1 MPVYEYKALDA
12 KGKPSVGVVDADTP
26 REAREKLRKR
36 QIFVTSMTANSDKK
50 SKTKVKSG
58 GGPEK
63 ATLADAI
70 PGLQAMFQNPR
81 RQEITALTRQL
92 ATLLSAGIPLVDSL
106 NALVQ
111 QVESK
116 DVEKA
121 LRNVREDVQSGISFA
136 DSLSRHP
143 IYFSPLYTNMV
154 KAGEASGALDDI
166 LKRLAAFM
174 YAQNKMKNR
183 VMAAL
188 TYPMIMCFAGVG
200 VVTFLLTFVV
210 PKITKVITKRGGPLP
225 APTMLLLAIQ
235 NIFVNYWWVMLL
247 IGIGGLVVYQAVVST
262 EKGALWRD
270 TWKLKLPVFGELF
283 RKQSVSRFATTFS
296 TLLRS
301 GIQATECLIILQSV
315 VDNKLLSQVLKT
327 VRERI
332 IEGTDISTPL
342 KQSGVFPPVVGY
354 MIAVGEQS
362 GQLEDIL
369 EKISESY
376 DEEVEIT
383 TAKVT
388 SLIEP
393 VIIIVLAVI
402 VGFIVLAV
410 VMPLVSGFKM

>member
-1 MPVYEYKALDA
+1 MPVFEYKALDA
-12 KGKPSVGVVDADTP
+12 KGKVNNGVVDADTP
-26 REAREKLRKR
+26 KEAREKLRKK
-36 QIFVTSMTANSDKK
+36 QIFVTSMTDSDTGKKK
-50 SKTKVKSG
+50 SRKKVAAKTANIGSSL
-58 GGPEK
+58 ER
-63 ATLADAI
+63 I
-70 PGLQAMFQNPR
+70 NAMFQNPR
-81 RQEITALTRQL
+81 RSEITALTRQL

-116 DVEKA
+116 EVEKA
-121 LRNVREDVQSGISFA
+121 LRTIREDVQSGITFA
-136 DSLSRHP
+136 DSLARHP
-143 IYFSPLYTNMV
+143 IYFSELYTNMV
-154 KAGEASGALDDI
+154 RAGEASGALDDI

-188 TYPMIMCFAGVG
+188 TYPIIMCVAGTG
-200 VVTFLLTFVV
+200 VVIFLLTYVV

-225 APTMLLLAIQ
+225 APTALLIVIQ
-235 NIFVNYWWVMLL
+235 NIFVNYWWIIAIICGSLFVL
-247 IGIGGLVVYQAVVST
+247 YQAVVAT
-262 EKGALWRD
+262 DKGALWRD
-270 TWKLKLPVFGELF
+270 TWKLKIPVFGELF

-296 TLLRS
+296 TLLGS
-301 GIQATECLIILQSV
+301 GIQATECLRILQNV
-315 VDNKLLSQVLKT
+315 VDNKLISNVLAN

-332 IEGTDISTPL
+332 IEGTDIATPL
-342 KQSGVFPPVVGY
+342 KKSGVFPPVVGY

-383 TAKVT
+383 TSKVT

-393 VIIIVLAVI
+393 IIIIVMAFI

-410 VMPLVSGFKM
+410 VLPLVSGFKM

>member
-1 MPVYEYKALDA
+1 MPVFEYKALDS
-12 KGKPSVGVVDADTP
+12 KGQVSDGVVDADTP
-26 REAREKLRKR
+26 REARDKLRRR
-36 QIFVTSMTANSDKK
+36 QIFVTSMITVGGKKKQKKLAETANAASTGE
-50 SKTKVKSG
+50 SIAKV
-58 GGPEK
+58 
-63 ATLADAI
+63 
-70 PGLQAMFQNPR
+70 FQNPR
-81 RQEITALTRQL
+81 RAEITAVTRQL
-92 ATLLSAGIPLVDSL
+92 ATLLSAGIPLVESL
-106 NALVQ
+106 NALIQ

-121 LRNVREDVQSGISFA
+121 IRTVREDVQSGISFA
-136 DSLSRHP
+136 DALSKHS
-143 IYFSPLYTNMV
+143 IYFSELYVNMV
-154 KAGEASGALDDI
+154 RAGEASGALEDI

-188 TYPMIMCFAGVG
+188 TYPMIMCFAGTG
-200 VVTFLLTFVV
+200 VIVFLLTYVV

-225 APTMLLLAIQ
+225 APTALLITIQ
-235 NIFVNYWWVMLL
+235 NILVNYWWIIAIALSTAFVC
-247 IGIGGLVVYQAVVST
+247 YQAMVST

-270 TWKLKLPVFGELF
+270 TWKLKIPVFGELF

-301 GIQATECLIILQSV
+301 GIQATECLKILQNI
-315 VDNKLLSQVLKT
+315 VDNKLLSKVLGT

-342 KQSGVFPPVVGY
+342 KKSGVFPPVVGY

-393 VIIIVLAVI
+393 LIIIFMAVI

-410 VMPLVSGFKM
+410 VLPLVSGFKM